1 MRESA
6 QELLERIRLGE
17 DSFLELKEVR
27 MSGARVTAPDR
38 GDLADVLAAFANTR
52 GGVCVLGVH
61 DKTREVLGIALEDL
75 DRVETFIR
83 GVCNDSIEPPLPV
96 VVQRL
101 TLPTSAG
108 EEAPVIRIDV
118 DRSLFVHR
126 SPHGYFHRVGSST
139 RKMST
144 AYLMRLGQQRSQAGL
159 IGFDEQLVPTA
170 TLEDLDERLWR
181 RFETALT
188 AEDPRE
194 VFLNK
199 LGMAGKDEAGAW
211 RPTIAG
217 VLMAC
222 GDPRRFLPNAFIQ
235 AVAYRGKELGD
246 IPPGGVYQLDAAE
259 ISGPLDAQVV
269 EACRFVARNMRTY
282 AVKDIGRTD
291 IPQYDSAA
299 IFEAM
304 VNAVAHRDYSIYGS
318 KIRLRMFADRLELF
332 TPGALAN
339 TMTVET
345 LAARQSSRNEV
356 VTSLLARCKVPK
368 DVPWLKTERLTMMDR
383 RGEGVPIILR
393 QSEKLSGRRP
403 KYLLIDGEELKLTI
417 YAANPLGAEE

>member
-1 MRESA
+1 MTESA
-6 QELLERIRLGE
+6 RELMEKIRLGE

-27 MSGARVTAPDR
+27 ISGARVTAPDR
-38 GDLADVLAAFANTR
+38 DDLADVLAALANTR

-61 DKTREVLGIALEDL
+61 DKTRKVLGIALGNL
-75 DRVETFIR
+75 DRVETFVR
-83 GVCNDSIEPPLPV
+83 GICSDSIEPPLPV

-101 TLPTSAG
+101 TLPTAAG

-126 SPHGYFHRVGSST
+126 SPHGYFHRIASST

-159 IGFDEQLVPTA
+159 IAFDEQTVPKA
-170 TLEDLDERLWR
+170 SLEDLDERLWR
-181 RFETALT
+181 RFETEPM
-188 AEDPRE
+188 AEEPRE

-199 LGMAGKDEAGAW
+199 LGMARKDETGVW
-211 RPTIAG
+211 RPTVAG
-217 VLMAC
+217 VLLAC
-222 GDPRRFLPNAFIQ
+222 GDPQRFLFNAFIQ
-235 AVAYRGKELGD
+235 AVAYRGKEIGD
-246 IPPGGVYQLDAAE
+246 IPRGGVYQLDAAD

-269 EACRFVARNMRTY
+269 EACRFVTRNMRTY

-291 IPQYDSAA
+291 IPEYDSAA
-299 IFEAM
+299 VFEAL

-318 KIRLRMFADRLELF
+318 KVRLRMFTDRIELF
-332 TPGALAN
+332 TPGALSN

-345 LAARQSSRNEV
+345 LAARQSARNEV

-368 DVPWLKTERLTMMDR
+368 DMSWLMTERLTMMDR
-383 RGEGVPIILR
+383 RGEGVPLILR
-393 QSEKLSGRRP
+393 RSQKLSGRRP
-403 KYLLIDGEELKLTI
+403 EYLLIDGEELKLTI
-417 YAANPLGAEE
+417 YAANPLGAEQ